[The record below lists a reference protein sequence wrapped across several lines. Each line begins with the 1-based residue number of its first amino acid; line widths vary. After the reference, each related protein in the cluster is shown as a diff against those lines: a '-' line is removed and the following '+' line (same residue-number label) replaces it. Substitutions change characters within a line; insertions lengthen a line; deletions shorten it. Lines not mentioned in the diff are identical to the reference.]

1 MYKPLLIPSY
11 DVSAPRGGVSRFS
24 LQSCATKKEV
34 IAIFDNAT
42 RKQDPHPAANLL
54 ERLRACH
61 FRRPILVVTVGAT
74 KAMTR
79 RPKIDHLAEYTS
91 ARPKR
96 PDRLNG

>member
-1 MYKPLLIPSY
+1 MSRHLEVGS
-11 DVSAPRGGVSRFS
+11 RGSRCSHARPKRKS
-24 LQSCATKKEV
+24 LQYSITQHVSKTLTQLQTYSKDFV
-34 IAIFDNAT
+34 
-42 RKQDPHPAANLL
+42 
-54 ERLRACH
+54 